1 LIIYFKVEVL
11 KQKLKS
17 IIDDNTT
24 QLGRYFDVVIQILI
38 IASLV
43 AFTIET
49 FPDNSEQTQKL
60 LYYFEAFCVIIF
72 SIEYILRIYIAD
84 KPFKYIFS
92 FYGVID
98 LLAIL
103 PFYLTSFFDFRALR
117 AFRIFRIFRMF
128 KLIRY
133 NKALS
138 RFHIAYG
145 LIKEEL
151 ILFLMLT
158 FIFLFLASAGI
169 YYFENEAQP
178 EYFSSIIDSGWWAAV
193 TLTTV
198 GYGDV
203 YPVTGGGKIF
213 TLFILLIG
221 VGIITIPAGL
231 IASALSKARK
241 IQEDRLEEIQS
252 H

>member
-1 LIIYFKVEVL
+1 V

-17 IIDDNTT
+17 IIDDNSTK
-24 QLGRYFDVVIQILI
+24 QGRYFDAIIQFLI

-49 FPDNSEQTQKL
+49 FPDNSEQTQSV
-60 LYYFEAFCVIIF
+60 LYYFEYFCVIVF
-72 SIEYILRIYIAD
+72 SIEYVLRIYIAE

-98 LLAIL
+98 LLAVL
-103 PFYLTSFFDFRALR
+103 PFYLTSVFDLRALR

-133 NKALS
+133 NKALR

-169 YYFENEAQP
+169 YYFEHEAQP
-178 EYFSSIIDSGWWAAV
+178 EYFSSVVDSGWWAAV

-203 YPVTGGGKIF
+203 YPITGGGKIF

-241 IQEDRLEEIQS
+241 IQEENLKGVIKNETEHTEI
-252 H
+252 

>member
-1 LIIYFKVEVL
+1 MKN
-11 KQKLKS
+11 KLRR
-17 IIDDNTT
+17 IIDDNSTP
-24 QLGRYFDVVIQILI
+24 LGRLFDLFIQSLI
-38 IASLV
+38 VLSLI

-49 FPDNSEQTQKL
+49 FPDNSPSTIRFL
-60 LYYFEAFCVIIF
+60 INFEWFCVIVF
-72 SIEYILRIYIAD
+72 SIEYILRIYIAER
-84 KPFKYIFS
+84 PLKYIFS
-92 FYGVID
+92 FYGIID
-98 LLAIL
+98 LLAVL
-103 PFYLTSFFDFRALR
+103 PFYLSNVFDLR
-117 AFRIFRIFRMF
+117 SLRVFRIFRIFRMF

-133 NKALS
+133 NRALR

-145 LIKEEL
+145 IIKEEL

-169 YYFENEAQP
+169 YYFEHEAQP
-178 EYFSSIIDSGWWAAV
+178 QYFSSVIDSGWWAAV

-203 YPVTGGGKIF
+203 YPITSGGKIF

-241 IQEDRLEEIQS
+241 IQEDRMEIQS
-252 H
+252 KEEEL

>member
-1 LIIYFKVEVL
+1 MKE
-11 KQKLKS
+11 KLKF
-17 IIDDNTT
+17 IIDDNSTLSGRLFDSFI
-24 QLGRYFDVVIQILI
+24 QLLI
-38 IASLV
+38 ILSLV

-49 FPDNSEQTQKL
+49 FPDNSQSTQEFL
-60 LYYFEAFCVIIF
+60 TRFEWFCVIVF
-72 SIEYILRIYIAD
+72 SIEYVLRIYIAE
-84 KPFKYIFS
+84 KPLKYFFS
-92 FYGVID
+92 FYGIID
-98 LLAIL
+98 LLAVL
-103 PFYLTSFFDFRALR
+103 PFYLSNFFDLRALR

-133 NKALS
+133 NKALR

-145 LIKEEL
+145 IIKEEL

-169 YYFENEAQP
+169 YYFEHEAQP
-178 EYFSSIIDSGWWAAV
+178 QYFSSVVDSSWWAAV

-203 YPVTGGGKIF
+203 YPITSGGKIF
-213 TLFILLIG
+213 TLFILLVG

-241 IQEDRLEEIQS
+241 IQEDRLEQS
-252 H
+252 ILHEE

>member
-1 LIIYFKVEVL
+1 MIFKIRIL
-11 KQKLKS
+11 KQKLRS
-17 IIDDNTT
+17 IVDDNTT
-24 QLGRYFDVVIQILI
+24 PLGKFFDVFIQFLI
-38 IASLV
+38 ITSLV

-49 FPDNSEQTQKL
+49 FPDNTEQTQTAL
-60 LYYFEAFCVIIF
+60 HYFEFFCVIIF
-72 SIEYILRIYIAD
+72 SIEYILRIYIAE

-92 FYGVID
+92 FYGMID

-103 PFYLTSFFDFRALR
+103 PFYLTELFDFRALR

-133 NKALS
+133 NRALR

-169 YYFENEAQP
+169 YYFEHDAQP

-203 YPVTGGGKIF
+203 YPITGAGKIF

-231 IASALSKARK
+231 IASSLSKARK
-241 IQEDRLEEIQS
+241 IQEENLKDVVQE
-252 H
+252 

>member
-1 LIIYFKVEVL
+1 MKE
-11 KQKLKS
+11 KLKF
-17 IIDDNTT
+17 IIDDNSTLSGRLFDSFI
-24 QLGRYFDVVIQILI
+24 QLLI
-38 IASLV
+38 ILSLV

-49 FPDNSEQTQKL
+49 FPDNSQSTQEFL
-60 LYYFEAFCVIIF
+60 TRFEWFCVIVF
-72 SIEYILRIYIAD
+72 SIEYVLRIYIAE
-84 KPFKYIFS
+84 KPLKYIFS
-92 FYGVID
+92 FYGIID
-98 LLAIL
+98 LLAVL
-103 PFYLTSFFDFRALR
+103 PFYLSNFFDLRALR

-133 NKALS
+133 NKALR

-145 LIKEEL
+145 IIKEEL

-169 YYFENEAQP
+169 YYFEHEAQP
-178 EYFSSIIDSGWWAAV
+178 QYFSSVVDSSWWAAV

-203 YPVTGGGKIF
+203 YPITSGGKIF
-213 TLFILLIG
+213 TLFILLVG

-241 IQEDRLEEIQS
+241 IQEDRLEQS
-252 H
+252 ILHEE

>member
-1 LIIYFKVEVL
+1 ML
-11 KQKLKS
+11 KYKLRR
-17 IIDDNTT
+17 IIDDNSTRSGRWFDT
-24 QLGRYFDVVIQILI
+24 FIQLLI
-38 IASLV
+38 ILSLV

-49 FPDNSEQTQKL
+49 FPDNSEATKDFL
-60 LYYFEAFCVIIF
+60 IKFEWFCVIVF
-72 SIEYILRIYIAD
+72 SIEYVLRIYIAE

-98 LLAIL
+98 LLAVL
-103 PFYLTSFFDFRALR
+103 PFYLSNFFDFRALR

-133 NKALS
+133 NKALR

-145 LIKEEL
+145 IIKEEL

-169 YYFENEAQP
+169 YYFEHEAQP
-178 EYFSSIIDSGWWAAV
+178 EYFSSVVDSGWWAAV

-203 YPVTGGGKIF
+203 YPITNGGKIF
-213 TLFILLIG
+213 TLFILLVG

-241 IQEDRLEEIQS
+241 IQEDRLEKAELNKE
-252 H
+252 

>member
-1 LIIYFKVEVL
+1 L
-11 KQKLKS
+11 KQKLKN

-24 QLGRYFDVVIQILI
+24 KIGRLFDAVIQILI
-38 IASLV
+38 IASLL

-49 FPDNSEQTQKL
+49 FPDNSQQTQEI
-60 LYYFEAFCVIIF
+60 LYYFEFFCVIVF
-72 SIEYILRIYIAD
+72 SIEYLLRIYIAD
-84 KPFKYIFS
+84 KPFRYIFS

-103 PFYLTSFFDFRALR
+103 PFYLTNVFDFRALR

-133 NKALS
+133 NKALR

-178 EYFSSIIDSGWWAAV
+178 QYFSSIIDSGWWAAV

-203 YPVTGGGKIF
+203 YPITGGGKIF

-241 IQEDRLEEIQS
+241 IQEDKLLDVVEE
-252 H
+252 

>member
-1 LIIYFKVEVL
+1 
-11 KQKLKS
+11 
-17 IIDDNTT
+17 
-24 QLGRYFDVVIQILI
+24 
-38 IASLV
+38 
-43 AFTIET
+43 
-49 FPDNSEQTQKL
+49 
-60 LYYFEAFCVIIF
+60 
-72 SIEYILRIYIAD
+72 
-84 KPFKYIFS
+84 
-92 FYGVID
+92 
-98 LLAIL
+98 
-103 PFYLTSFFDFRALR
+103 
-117 AFRIFRIFRMF
+117 MF

-133 NKALS
+133 NKDLS

-241 IQEDRLEEIQS
+241 IQEDRLEEVQS

>member
-1 LIIYFKVEVL
+1 MKN
-11 KQKLKS
+11 KLRS
-17 IIDDNTT
+17 IIDDNSTPI
-24 QLGRYFDVVIQILI
+24 GRYFDAFIQILI
-38 IASLV
+38 IGSLV

-49 FPDNSEQTQKL
+49 FPDNTEQTQSY
-60 LYYFEAFCVIIF
+60 LYSFELFCVIVF
-72 SIEYILRIYIAD
+72 SIEYILRIYIAE
-84 KPFKYIFS
+84 KPLKYIIS
-92 FYGVID
+92 FYGIID
-98 LLAIL
+98 LLAVL
-103 PFYLTSFFDFRALR
+103 PFYLSNVFDLRALR
-117 AFRIFRIFRMF
+117 AFRIFRIFRIF

-133 NKALS
+133 NKALR

-151 ILFLMLT
+151 VLFLMLT

-169 YYFENEAQP
+169 YYFEHDAQP
-178 EYFSSIIDSGWWAAV
+178 EYFSSIVDSGWWAAV

-203 YPVTGGGKIF
+203 YPITGAGKIF

-241 IQEDRLEEIQS
+241 IQEERLEES
-252 H
+252 KKE

>member
-1 LIIYFKVEVL
+1 MFLKIRIL
-11 KQKLKS
+11 KQNLKS

-24 QLGRYFDVVIQILI
+24 PLGRYFDVVIQVLI

-49 FPDNSEQTQKL
+49 FPDNSEKTKQFL
-60 LYYFEAFCVIIF
+60 HYFEYFCVIIF
-72 SIEYILRIYIAD
+72 SVEYVLRIYIAD
-84 KPFKYIFS
+84 KPLKYIFS
-92 FYGVID
+92 FYGIID

-103 PFYLTSFFDFRALR
+103 PFYLTSVFDFRALR

-133 NKALS
+133 NKALR

-178 EYFSSIIDSGWWAAV
+178 QYFSSIVDSGWWAAV

-231 IASALSKARK
+231 IASSLSKARK
-241 IQEDRLEEIQS
+241 IQEDNLKDVIQE
-252 H
+252 

>member
-1 LIIYFKVEVL
+1 M
-11 KQKLKS
+11 
-17 IIDDNTT
+17 
-24 QLGRYFDVVIQILI
+24 
-38 IASLV
+38 
-43 AFTIET
+43 
-49 FPDNSEQTQKL
+49 
-60 LYYFEAFCVIIF
+60 
-72 SIEYILRIYIAD
+72 
-84 KPFKYIFS
+84 
-92 FYGVID
+92 ID

-103 PFYLTSFFDFRALR
+103 PFYLTELFDFRALR

-133 NKALS
+133 NRALR

-169 YYFENEAQP
+169 YYFEHDAQP

-203 YPVTGGGKIF
+203 YPITGAGKIF

-221 VGIITIPAGL
+221 VGIITTPAGL
-231 IASALSKARK
+231 IASSLSKARK
-241 IQEDRLEEIQS
+241 IQEENLKDVVQE
-252 H
+252 

>member
-1 LIIYFKVEVL
+1 MKN
-11 KQKLKS
+11 KLRS
-17 IIDDNTT
+17 IIDDNSTP
-24 QLGRYFDVVIQILI
+24 LGRLFDLFIQSLI
-38 IASLV
+38 VLSLI

-49 FPDNSEQTQKL
+49 FPDNSPSTIRFL
-60 LYYFEAFCVIIF
+60 INFEWFCVVVF
-72 SIEYILRIYIAD
+72 SIEYILRIYIAER
-84 KPFKYIFS
+84 PLKYIFS
-92 FYGVID
+92 FYGIID
-98 LLAIL
+98 LLAVL
-103 PFYLTSFFDFRALR
+103 PFYLSNVFDLR
-117 AFRIFRIFRMF
+117 SLRVFRIFRIFRMF

-133 NKALS
+133 NRALR

-145 LIKEEL
+145 IIKEEL

-169 YYFENEAQP
+169 YYFEHEAQP
-178 EYFSSIIDSGWWAAV
+178 QYFSSVIDSGWWAAV

-203 YPVTGGGKIF
+203 YPITSGGKIF

-241 IQEDRLEEIQS
+241 IQEDRMEIQS
-252 H
+252 KEEEL

>member
-1 LIIYFKVEVL
+1 MKN
-11 KQKLKS
+11 KLRS
-17 IIDDNTT
+17 IIDDNSTPI
-24 QLGRYFDVVIQILI
+24 GRYFDAFIQILI
-38 IASLV
+38 ILSLV
-43 AFTIET
+43 AFTVET
-49 FPDNSEQTQKL
+49 LPDNSKQTLDFLIK
-60 LYYFEAFCVIIF
+60 FEWFCVFIF
-72 SIEYILRIYIAD
+72 SVEYVLRIYIAE
-84 KPFKYIFS
+84 KPLKYIFS
-92 FYGVID
+92 FYGIID

-103 PFYLTSFFDFRALR
+103 PFYLDNFFDLRGLR

-133 NKALS
+133 NRALR

-151 ILFLMLT
+151 VLFLMLT

-169 YYFENEAQP
+169 YYFEHDAQP

-203 YPVTGGGKIF
+203 YPITPGGKLF
-213 TLFILLIG
+213 TLSILLIG

-241 IQEDRLEEIQS
+241 IQEDRLEESTNEQS
-252 H
+252 TE